1 MLKNMKI
8 AYKLVS
14 GFIVLLLMMASVA
27 AITLFISSSVKGKA
41 QLAQEESV
49 VFAGIA
55 RNMKLDVVQV
65 QQYLSDIS
73 ATRGLDGLNDGLQK
87 ADEARKSFLANLGKF
102 REMYR
107 RENDAK
113 HLKQLDEMEHKL
125 QTYYEQGKV
134 MAQAYIDGGPASGN
148 KHMAGF
154 DKAAEELTGTLDPFV
169 EEQVA
174 ELNASMVSIVAS
186 ANNLSTTTL
195 VATLLSLSFGL
206 LGAWLITRSITRPLN
221 AAVTAMRVL
230 SFSPIVSSAARILP
244 TSSSV
249 SRTLASYSATTRGR
263 EASLKV
269 RPTSGSTWA
278 SDASMPM
285 DCEPWP
291 GNTNAAFKD
300 STRDG

>member
-221 AAVTAMRVL
+221 AAVTAMRDIAEGEGDL
-230 SFSPIVSSAARILP
+230 TKRLEIKSKDEI
-244 TSSSV
+244 
-249 SRTLASYSATTRGR
+249 G
-263 EASLKV
+263 
-269 RPTSGSTWA
+269 
-278 SDASMPM
+278 
-285 DCEPWP
+285 EPP
-291 GNTNAAFKD
+291 DEF
-300 STRDG
+300 